1 MANLVYNAAKEAL
14 LLGSF
19 NFEGATNRLY
29 MALVSNSYT
38 PDGDVHAYH
47 ASLSHIVTPSN
58 YTAYILVSSPLVTT
72 NNTSN
77 QGVLDAADLLLA
89 NVTFGTTVRAGVL
102 FWSSGLGSASDPLI
116 AYMDFVTD
124 QSVTASTFQVQF
136 NASGV
141 LALT

>member
-1 MANLVYNAAKEAL
+1 MANSVYNAAKEAL

-38 PDGDVHAYH
+38 PDVDTEVYH
-47 ASLSHIVTPSN
+47 SQLTHVVAPSN

-72 NNTSN
+72 NNTTN
-77 QGVLDAADLLLA
+77 QGVLDASDLLLA
-89 NVTFGTTVRAGVL
+89 NVTFNTSVRAGVL
-102 FWSSGLGSASDPLI
+102 FWSSGLGSASDPLL
-116 AYMDFVTD
+116 AYLDFTTD
-124 QSVTASTFQVQF
+124 QAVTAGSFTVTF